1 MSINSP
7 PVLIVGS
14 VAFDSVKTPLGE
26 VDNVLGGAA
35 VYSAT
40 AASFFSPVQLVG
52 VVGQDFPS
60 EHLDFLRSRGVDL
73 QGLQVQ
79 PGETFRWKGYY
90 DFDVNQAHSLETH
103 LNVFENFRPVLPDAY
118 RDAKYVFLANIDPE
132 LQLEVLEQVRAP
144 RLTLCDTM
152 NFWIEGKRDALLE
165 VLRRVDVAFMNDA
178 EVRELCGTFSLV
190 KAARQV
196 MSYGPKTVI
205 VKKGEHGAVMFTEE
219 SHFSAPS
226 YPLEE
231 VKDPTGAGDTFEG
244 GFIGYLAH
252 LDHVTEASMR
262 KAVIYGSVLA
272 SFNVEDFSL
281 NRMRRLTLEEIHER
295 YREFRRIAFFE
306 EA

>member
-1 MSINSP
+1 MSKNSP

-40 AASFFSPVQLVG
+40 AATFFSPVQLVG
-52 VVGQDFPS
+52 VVGQDFPP

-73 QGLQVQ
+73 TGLQVQ
-79 PGETFRWKGYY
+79 PGETFRWKGFY

-103 LNVFENFRPVLPDAY
+103 LNVFENFRPSLPDSY

-132 LQLEVLEQVRAP
+132 LQLEVLEQVRSP

-205 VKKGEHGAVMFTEE
+205 IKKGEHGAVMFTEG

-252 LDHVTEASMR
+252 ADHLTEANLR

-281 NRMRRLTLEEIHER
+281 ERMRRLTMEEIQER

>member
-1 MSINSP
+1 MSEQTP

-35 VYSAT
+35 VYSST

-52 VVGQDFPS
+52 VVGQDFPE
-60 EHLDFLRSRGVDL
+60 EHLQFLRSRGVDL
-73 QGLQVQ
+73 AGLQVQ

-90 DFDVNQAHSLETH
+90 DYDVNQAHSLETH
-103 LNVFENFRPVLPDAY
+103 LNVFENFRPTLPETY

-132 LQLEVLEQVRAP
+132 LQLEVLEQVREP

-152 NFWIEGKRDALLE
+152 NFWIERKRDALME
-165 VLRRVDVAFMNDA
+165 VLKRVDVAFMNDA
-178 EVRELCGTFSLV
+178 EARELCGTFSLV
-190 KAARQV
+190 QAARQV
-196 MSYGPKTVI
+196 MSLGPKTVI
-205 VKKGEHGAVMFTEE
+205 IKKGEHGAVMFTKD

-252 LDHVTEASMR
+252 TDHISDATLR
-262 KAVIYGSVLA
+262 KAVVYGSVLA
-272 SFNVEDFSL
+272 SYNVEDFSL
-281 NRMRRLTLEEIHER
+281 NRMRRLTLDEIHDR

-306 EA
+306 EI

>member
-1 MSINSP
+1 MNKSSP

-40 AASFFSPVQLVG
+40 AAAFFSPVQLVG

-73 QGLQVQ
+73 TGLQVQ
-79 PGETFRWKGYY
+79 PGETFRWKGFY

-103 LNVFENFRPVLPDAY
+103 LNVFENFRPALPDSY
-118 RDAKYVFLANIDPE
+118 RDAQYVFLANIDPE
-132 LQLEVLEQVRAP
+132 LQLEVLDQVRAP

-152 NFWIEGKRDALLE
+152 NFWIQGKRDALLE

-205 VKKGEHGAVMFTEE
+205 VKKGEHGAVMFTEG

-252 LDHVTEASMR
+252 ADQMTEVNMR

-281 NRMRRLTLEEIHER
+281 NRMRRLTKEEIQER